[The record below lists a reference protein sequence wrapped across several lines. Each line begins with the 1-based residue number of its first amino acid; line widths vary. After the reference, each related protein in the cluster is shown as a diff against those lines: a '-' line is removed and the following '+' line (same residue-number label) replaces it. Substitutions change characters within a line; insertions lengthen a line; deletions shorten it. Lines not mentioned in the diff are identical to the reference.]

1 MISLADIN
9 FYKGIIMQNIL
20 LLLEEYRLKNRITQ
34 QKLAKLLGVSFVSVN
49 RWLNGH
55 AKPQK
60 LQIYQIE
67 QLLNKRNKYDK

>member
-1 MISLADIN
+1 MDNLIQ
-9 FYKGIIMQNIL
+9 K
-20 LLLEEYRLKNRITQ
+20 LEAFRLENRITQ
-34 QKLAKLLGVSFVSVN
+34 QKLAELLGVSFVSVN

-67 QLLNKRNKYDK
+67 KLLNKRK

>member
-1 MISLADIN
+1 MVSLADIN

-34 QKLAKLLGVSFVSVN
+34 QKLAELLGVSFVSVN

-55 AKPQK
+55 ANPQK

-67 QLLNKRNKYDK
+67 QLLNKRK

>member
-1 MISLADIN
+1 MVSLADIN
-9 FYKGIIMQNIL
+9 FYKGITMKNIL

-34 QKLAKLLGVSFVSVN
+34 QKLAELLGVSFVSVN

-67 QLLNKRNKYDK
+67 KLLSKRK

>member
-1 MISLADIN
+1 M
-9 FYKGIIMQNIL
+9 KNIL
-20 LLLEEYRLKNRITQ
+20 SLLEEHRLKNRITQ
-34 QKLAKLLGVSFVSVN
+34 QKLAQLLGVSFVSVN

-67 QLLNKRNKYDK
+67 QLLNKRK